1 MSIIEFPGRATVRTP
16 GNSGVTVYDERK
28 EKSMQE
34 KAEKDEKEPAR
45 KMSNRAR
52 KRAARHAMLMKWKQ
66 RVDPAVKEG
75 VSS

>member
-1 MSIIEFPGRATVRTP
+1 
-16 GNSGVTVYDERK
+16 
-28 EKSMQE
+28 MQE
-34 KAEKDEKEPAR
+34 KAEKDEKEPTR